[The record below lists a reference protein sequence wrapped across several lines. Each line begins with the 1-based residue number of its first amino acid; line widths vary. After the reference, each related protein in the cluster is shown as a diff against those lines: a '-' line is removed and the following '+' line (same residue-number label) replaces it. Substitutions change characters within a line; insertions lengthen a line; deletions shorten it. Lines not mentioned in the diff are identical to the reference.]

1 MIGKLAL
8 VPNHD
13 RRDFPLCSPR
23 PASAEPG
30 PGAVTNK
37 WWQKWFNQHFHLMEG
52 LKMAQTTSLSFYS
65 HLHQDQGACISTQP
79 GNVISTLSK
88 DYINVCGVWELSLG
102 DVIAWTYIWCL
113 LRDRPLSIIIIS
125 LSIITEVSVLCGC
138 MLGLTF
144 LIRYICSGFNPL

>member
-13 RRDFPLCSPR
+13 RCDFPLCP
-23 PASAEPG
+23 PPPTSAEPR

-37 WWQKWFNQHFHLMEG
+37 WWQKWFNLHFHLMVD
-52 LKMAQTTSLSFYS
+52 LKMAQTTSLYLIPSPS
-65 HLHQDQGACISTQP
+65 GSGGACNSTQP
-79 GNVISTLSK
+79 GNVMSTLSK
-88 DYINVCGVWELSLG
+88 DYGNVCGVGELSLG
-102 DVIAWTYIWCL
+102 DVIAWTYLWCL

-144 LIRYICSGFNPL
+144 LTHFLWSGFKRL